1 MVRWLGGLQKL
12 CCVVFAL
19 PIQKAP
25 PKGLLKQHQK
35 SSKRILFQA
44 SPTGRK
50 ALALVTAKGL
60 RAMRSTRMGHV
71 GFRVCHICDCCC
83 YCAGRL
89 LPANPYRYSS
99 SNGCTHL
106 LAATLNKTTDRRNA
120 VRTLHPESKQ
130 PCCGLRF
137 RQETKLTPEPCS
149 YFPQTHGTKSSNFQ
163 KLTTS
168 YEPQKLK
175 SWV

>member
-1 MVRWLGGLQKL
+1 MGLECGSLARGITEALL
-12 CCVVFAL
+12 CSLRPAN
-19 PIQKAP
+19 PESP

-60 RAMRSTRMGHV
+60 CAMRSTRMGHV
-71 GFRVCHICDCCC
+71 GFHVCHICDCCC

-106 LAATLNKTTDRRNA
+106 FAATLKKPQIEGTLYVPYILNPSSPA
-120 VRTLHPESKQ
+120 VA
-130 PCCGLRF
+130 
-137 RQETKLTPEPCS
+137 
-149 YFPQTHGTKSSNFQ
+149 
-163 KLTTS
+163 
-168 YEPQKLK
+168 
-175 SWV
+175 